1 MRDTPAKKEAMAVV
15 VQTEAG
21 RDAHGPRGRKIP
33 GQNRGEIVRGVTKP
47 KAVTVS
53 EPAVHLDTSG
63 KLLAAERT
71 ALSGGF
77 EGERAAGA
85 ESIAELP
92 GVIVDV
98 FHRDHIFGEIP
109 ASTIAGKNQL

>member
-21 RDAHGPRGRKIP
+21 RDAHGPPGRKIP
-33 GQNRGEIVRGVTKP
+33 GQNRGEIVRGITKP

-53 EPAVHLDTSG
+53 EPAIHLDAGG
-63 KLLAAERT
+63 KLLAAECT

-85 ESIAELP
+85 ESIAEFCPIAMEVVAGALRTKR
-92 GVIVDV
+92 GRV
-98 FHRDHIFGEIP
+98 FDF
-109 ASTIAGKNQL
+109 